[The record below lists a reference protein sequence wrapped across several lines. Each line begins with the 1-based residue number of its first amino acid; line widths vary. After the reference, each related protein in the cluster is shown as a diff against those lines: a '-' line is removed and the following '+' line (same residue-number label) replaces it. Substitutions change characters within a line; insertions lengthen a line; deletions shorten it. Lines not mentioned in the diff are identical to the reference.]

1 MPAEWEPHQ
10 QCWMG
15 WPQRPDNWREYA
27 GPAQTAFAAV
37 ATAIMEF
44 EPVTLAVPDPRMVRA
59 ALYFACGLTSEMPCA
74 QAIHFFIYGY
84 LPRIAGYCCL
94 RCAILERK
102 SAAEPVGNA
111 CMLPSAVCLHAV
123 RCTLA
128 LNCANI
134 FQVGREFLW
143 RPG

>member
-15 WPQRPDNWREYA
+15 WPRRPDNWREYA

-59 ALYFACGLTSEMPCA
+59 ALLCFKIKAATALCFA
-74 QAIHFFIYGY
+74 
-84 LPRIAGYCCL
+84 
-94 RCAILERK
+94 
-102 SAAEPVGNA
+102 
-111 CMLPSAVCLHAV
+111 HA
-123 RCTLA
+123 
-128 LNCANI
+128 
-134 FQVGREFLW
+134 
-143 RPG
+143 